1 MKIKINKKMVDLKDI
16 ENLTERSAGFYTC
29 LYKNGKTEEFCI
41 SAKIAKEAIT
51 KIRSQDNEVAMSDTD
66 TDTTKKKS
74 AKIGEENVN
83 DKIRRI
89 EKSFGG
95 FLDVTYKNPDFF
107 GYWEADTGI
116 NKRLQ
121 LGYVFS
127 KKEDILDFNTQ
138 FADINLGLEPN
149 PDGLIKRG
157 GLTLMHTS
165 REIRDAIL
173 NYNYNNRPRVE
184 AVGGYKE
191 K

>member
-29 LYKNGKTEEFCI
+29 LYKNGKTEDFCI

-51 KIRSQDNEVAMSDTD
+51 KIRSQDTEVAMSETD
-66 TDTTKKKS
+66 TDTLKKKS
-74 AKIGEENVN
+74 AKIGEENIN
-83 DKIRRI
+83 DIIGRI
-89 EKSFGG
+89 DKGFGG
-95 FLDVTYKNPDFF
+95 YLDVTYKNENFC
-107 GYWEADTGI
+107 GYWESDTGI
-116 NKRLQ
+116 NRRLQ

-127 KKEDILDFNTQ
+127 KKEDILNFDNQ

-173 NYNYNNRPRVE
+173 NHNYNNRPKVQT
-184 AVGGYKE
+184 VGGYKE
-191 K
+191 S